1 MMINTH
7 ITMAN
12 YIMSLLG
19 NDADGLIEEKWFI
32 WGCVKPDCVSKYK
45 LIKHYYSES
54 YAMIIKK
61 IKFLSSLS
69 VEQIKC
75 EYGRKKFSEE
85 KGVVCHFLCDYFCL
99 PHYERWQFKDSMKI
113 HIFYEKVLGRRAK
126 NYKPRFALDSN
137 FNIDE
142 ASQYINDNLNLYK
155 KEKGFRNDLF
165 FSYKVSTQ
173 ILNSILEEVKSNK
186 YNSNEK
192 AV

>member
-1 MMINTH
+1 
-7 ITMAN
+7 
-12 YIMSLLG
+12 MSFSVWL
-19 NDADGLIEEKWFI
+19 
-32 WGCVKPDCVSKYK
+32 
-45 LIKHYYSES
+45 
-54 YAMIIKK
+54 
-61 IKFLSSLS
+61 FLFTSLW
-69 VEQIKC
+69 E
-75 EYGRKKFSEE
+75 
-85 KGVVCHFLCDYFCL
+85 
-99 PHYERWQFKDSMKI
+99 I
-113 HIFYEKVLGRRAK
+113 HIFYEKVLGRRDK

>member
-1 MMINTH
+1 
-7 ITMAN
+7 
-12 YIMSLLG
+12 
-19 NDADGLIEEKWFI
+19 
-32 WGCVKPDCVSKYK
+32 
-45 LIKHYYSES
+45 
-54 YAMIIKK
+54 MIIKK

-85 KGVVCHFLCDYFCL
+85 MGVVCHFLCDYFCL